1 MKIQNSVALV
11 TGANRGLGA
20 AFARGLLAAGAA
32 KVYAAARDPSSVQL
46 PGVAPVRLD
55 VTHPEHAAALAR
67 ELGDVTLLVNNAGI
81 FEFGPL
87 LEAGSV
93 DALRRQVETNAVG
106 PLRLI
111 QAFAPV
117 LARNGG
123 GAVVNVLSALSWLTL
138 PGTGAYSA
146 SKAAGWALGNALR
159 QELKAQRTELLAIH
173 AAFID
178 TDMAR
183 GVPGPKIAPEDVV
196 RQAIAALEAGRTE
209 LLADDVTRGVKQGF
223 AAESPVYVT
232 GPKA

>member
-1 MKIQNSVALV
+1 MKVQNSVALV

-20 AFARGLLAAGAA
+20 AFARGLVEAGAS
-32 KVYAAARDPSSVQL
+32 VYAAARDPASVKVL
-46 PGVAPVRLD
+46 GVVPVRLD
-55 VTHPEHAAALAR
+55 VTHPENVADLAR
-67 ELGDVTLLVNNAGI
+67 ELGDVTLLVNNAGV
-81 FEFGPL
+81 FETGPL
-87 LEAGSV
+87 LEATSV
-93 DALRRQVETNAVG
+93 DALRRQLETNAVG
-106 PLRLI
+106 PLRLL

-146 SKAAGWALGNALR
+146 SKAAGWALANALR
-159 QELKAQRTELLAIH
+159 QELMAQGTELLALH

-183 GVPGPKIAPEDVV
+183 GVPGPKIAPEEVV
-196 RQAIAALEAGRTE
+196 RQAIAALEAGRFE
-209 LLADDVTRGVKQGF
+209 LLADEITRGVKQGF
-223 AAESPVYVT
+223 VAEPPVYVT

>member
-1 MKIQNSVALV
+1 MKVQHSVALV

-20 AFARGLLAAGAA
+20 AFARGLVAAGAS
-32 KVYAAARDPSSVQL
+32 VYAAARDPAFVKVL
-46 PGVAPVRLD
+46 GVVPVRLD
-55 VTHPEHAAALAR
+55 VTRPENVAHLAR
-67 ELGDVTLLVNNAGI
+67 ELGDVTLLVNNAGV
-81 FEFGPL
+81 FETGPL
-87 LEAGSV
+87 LEATSV
-93 DALRRQVETNAVG
+93 DALRRQLETNAVG
-106 PLRLI
+106 PLRLL

-146 SKAAGWALGNALR
+146 SKAAGWALANALR
-159 QELKAQRTELLAIH
+159 QELMAQGTELLALH

-183 GVPGPKIAPEDVV
+183 GVPGPKIAPEEVV
-196 RQAIAALEAGRTE
+196 RQAIAALEAGRFE
-209 LLADDVTRGVKQGF
+209 LLADEITRGVKQGF
-223 AAESPVYVT
+223 VAEPPVYVT